1 MLSVKNVSSINNDP
15 FLYLETGTDDEI
27 GVLLKE
33 DGDKLL
39 AEEPRTTIYT
49 TEPHYLHNDDEI
61 FLDDFVGSVM
71 LLNSTDGTSD
81 DGSRI
86 LLEDGFAIENEN
98 SNVDT
103 INGKLFSVQD
113 VDIENSGLL
122 MEDNDNIMLESED
135 GLMLSEDIAKFTL
148 KDPVSVTDYGELEFG
163 TDDVDTTNLDL
174 SSNGKMYRPS
184 KTASSGLPIQLLN
197 KEYIGEYV
205 DYEIDHYIYHYFS
218 DDLSSINAG
227 NTLIFNERRLAI
239 EGNILLEDGDELLLE
254 DGVPPSSGS
263 YSGTTSGLGKVLGD
277 AGIVLQDSGGYEDI
291 ILTEAQSR
299 VVMGSYLKD
308 ETDFG
313 EDNILLED
321 NGRIEI
327 ENSVLQ
333 NGVMTFNQPF
343 DYKAQPHENNNGFG
357 FFKHRVDQR
366 VSV

>member
-1 MLSVKNVSSINNDP
+1 M
-15 FLYLETGTDDEI
+15 
-27 GVLLKE
+27 
-33 DGDKLL
+33 
-39 AEEPRTTIYT
+39 
-49 TEPHYLHNDDEI
+49 
-61 FLDDFVGSVM
+61 
-71 LLNSTDGTSD
+71 
-81 DGSRI
+81 
-86 LLEDGFAIENEN
+86 
-98 SNVDT
+98 
-103 INGKLFSVQD
+103 
-113 VDIENSGLL
+113 
-122 MEDNDNIMLESED
+122 
-135 GLMLSEDIAKFTL
+135 
-148 KDPVSVTDYGELEFG
+148 
-163 TDDVDTTNLDL
+163 
-174 SSNGKMYRPS
+174 
-184 KTASSGLPIQLLN
+184 N

-205 DYEIDHYIYHYFS
+205 DYEIDHYTYHYFS

-277 AGIVLQDSGGYEDI
+277 AGIVLQDSGGYADI

-333 NGVMTFNQPF
+333 DGVMTFNRPF
-343 DYKAQPHENNNGFG
+343 NYKSQPHENNNGFG

>member
-1 MLSVKNVSSINNDP
+1 
-15 FLYLETGTDDEI
+15 
-27 GVLLKE
+27 
-33 DGDKLL
+33 
-39 AEEPRTTIYT
+39 
-49 TEPHYLHNDDEI
+49 
-61 FLDDFVGSVM
+61 
-71 LLNSTDGTSD
+71 
-81 DGSRI
+81 
-86 LLEDGFAIENEN
+86 
-98 SNVDT
+98 
-103 INGKLFSVQD
+103 
-113 VDIENSGLL
+113 
-122 MEDNDNIMLESED
+122 
-135 GLMLSEDIAKFTL
+135 
-148 KDPVSVTDYGELEFG
+148 
-163 TDDVDTTNLDL
+163 
-174 SSNGKMYRPS
+174 MYRPS
-184 KTASSGLPIQLLN
+184 KTASSGLPIHLLS
-197 KEYIGEYV
+197 KEFVGEYV
-205 DYEIDHYIYHYFS
+205 DYEIDHYLFHHFS
-218 DDLSSINAG
+218 DDLSTINSG
-227 NTLIFNERRLAI
+227 DTFIFNERRLAI

-333 NGVMTFNQPF
+333 DGVITFNRPF
-343 DYKAQPHENNNGFG
+343 NYKSQPHENNNGFG

>member
-1 MLSVKNVSSINNDP
+1 M
-15 FLYLETGTDDEI
+15 
-27 GVLLKE
+27 
-33 DGDKLL
+33 
-39 AEEPRTTIYT
+39 
-49 TEPHYLHNDDEI
+49 
-61 FLDDFVGSVM
+61 
-71 LLNSTDGTSD
+71 
-81 DGSRI
+81 
-86 LLEDGFAIENEN
+86 
-98 SNVDT
+98 
-103 INGKLFSVQD
+103 
-113 VDIENSGLL
+113 
-122 MEDNDNIMLESED
+122 
-135 GLMLSEDIAKFTL
+135 
-148 KDPVSVTDYGELEFG
+148 
-163 TDDVDTTNLDL
+163 
-174 SSNGKMYRPS
+174 
-184 KTASSGLPIQLLN
+184 
-197 KEYIGEYV
+197 
-205 DYEIDHYIYHYFS
+205 
-218 DDLSSINAG
+218 
-227 NTLIFNERRLAI
+227 
-239 EGNILLEDGDELLLE
+239 EDGDELLLE